1 MNDAFFNSAILDSAQ
16 QCPLWA
22 KVVERIFGF
31 VLRSQ
36 GLTLTA
42 WDEITSASMQR
53 LIDVNK
59 VSLADLAKRCHAKVI
74 PSGPHDERDVEGA
87 VAALADIRCEPRS
100 ALCRMED
107 RAPATALSIMPES
120 FCIEAR
126 ALPPRI
132 SFADL
137 ARSG

>member
-31 VLRSQ
+31 ILRSQ

-53 LIDVNK
+53 LIGVNK

-74 PSGPHDERDVEGA
+74 PIR
-87 VAALADIRCEPRS
+87 AA
-100 ALCRMED
+100 
-107 RAPATALSIMPES
+107 
-120 FCIEAR
+120 
-126 ALPPRI
+126 
-132 SFADL
+132 
-137 ARSG
+137 